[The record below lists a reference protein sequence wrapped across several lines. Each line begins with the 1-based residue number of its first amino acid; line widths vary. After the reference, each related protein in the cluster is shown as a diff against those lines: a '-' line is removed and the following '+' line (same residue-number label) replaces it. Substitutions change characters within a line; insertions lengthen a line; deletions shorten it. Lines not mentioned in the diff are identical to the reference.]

1 MRRRRSFLWLA
12 WCAALLATVM
22 GSAAAADSVSIIDET
37 LLGLAIDAGA
47 FEPGAT
53 LGLEIVGN
61 GADQLLVEHVAL
73 LRDDA
78 VVNDMVYDPRVEAQ
92 FWLGAV
98 QLVDPSGGVLP
109 SGEYSVAVFT
119 TNGAFLIT
127 FSIVN
132 DLRTAPRS
140 DVPEPIAFSGLTLNV
155 YRLVREGEGSVV
167 ELRDGDALMVAL
179 PGNATTGFAWSDVTE
194 NLLPVLESVAG
205 VSYFPDPSPPG
216 AGGVGGTFL
225 FRYRAF
231 AVGTQVLRFEYARP
245 WETVQ
250 PVDSTMFSVNVT
262 N

>member
-12 WCAALLATVM
+12 WCTAMLATVM
-22 GSAAAADSVSIIDET
+22 GSVAAADSVSIIDET
-37 LLGLAIDAGA
+37 LLGLAIDAGT

-53 LGLEIVGN
+53 VGLEIVGN
-61 GADQLLVEHVAL
+61 GADQLFVEHVAL

-78 VVNDMVYDPRVEAQ
+78 VVSDTVYDPRVEAQ

-98 QLVDPSGGVLP
+98 QLVAPSGGVLP

-119 TNGAFLIT
+119 TSGAFLVT

-132 DLRTAPRS
+132 DLRLAPHN
-140 DVPEPIAFSGLTLNV
+140 DVPEPIAFSGLTINV
-155 YRLVREGEGSVV
+155 YRLVREEGEGSVV
-167 ELRDGDALMVAL
+167 ELRNGDALIVAL

-194 NLLPVLESVAG
+194 NLLPVLESVSG
-205 VSYFPDPSPPG
+205 TDYFPSSTSLVG
-216 AGGVGGTFL
+216 GGGVFL
-225 FRYRAF
+225 FRYKAF

-245 WETVQ
+245 WETVE
-250 PVDSTMFSVNVT
+250 PAESTMFSINVT

>member
-12 WCAALLATVM
+12 WCAAMLATVM
-22 GSAAAADSVSIIDET
+22 GSVATADSVSIIDET

-61 GADQLLVEHVAL
+61 GVDQLFVEHVAL

-109 SGEYSVAVFT
+109 PGEYSVAVFT

-132 DLRTAPRS
+132 DLRSAPRS

-155 YRLVREGEGSVV
+155 YRLVREGGIV

-194 NLLPVLESVAG
+194 NLLPILKSVSG
-205 VSYFPDPSPPG
+205 TDYFPNSTSLVG
-216 AGGVGGTFL
+216 GGGVFL
-225 FRYRAF
+225 FRYKAF

-245 WETVQ
+245 WETVE
-250 PVDSTMFSVNVT
+250 PVESTMFSVNVT
-262 N
+262 D